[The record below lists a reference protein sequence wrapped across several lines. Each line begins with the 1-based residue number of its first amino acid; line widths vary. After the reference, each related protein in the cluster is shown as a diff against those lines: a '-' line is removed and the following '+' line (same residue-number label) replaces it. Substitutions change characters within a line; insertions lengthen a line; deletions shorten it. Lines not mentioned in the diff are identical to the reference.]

1 MDVNNLTVFERKAL
15 LQFMK
20 DYLTREN
27 LSIYEGSIVR
37 HLFFAYLKLQIEED
51 NWQEAMAY
59 TE

>member
-1 MDVNNLTVFERKAL
+1 MDINNFTVQERKAL
-15 LQFMK
+15 LEFMK

-27 LSIYEGSIVR
+27 LFIYNDPKVR
-37 HLFFAYLKLQIEED
+37 YLFLAYLKLQIAED